1 MTGPRWRVWLALLAV
16 TVWGAGLLRAPAASS
31 AGGEPEDI
39 VLVLCDLTR
48 GGAEPVFQRPAAVG
62 DRLEVGFIHSYDR
75 GPVGEIFRIDLDLA
89 LAIVET
95 YYTAFTYD
103 ARDWTFPGE
112 VTIEDGLAWIRNI
125 DERFG
130 VTHPRLLIR
139 RAYESPQW
147 LIVDGER
154 LDLGAVAPPGHLLE
168 LRVTREAGCG
178 DEGKG

>member
-1 MTGPRWRVWLALLAV
+1 MTGPRWRVWLAVVAV
-16 TVWGAGLLRAPAASS
+16 ALWGVAFPRSLGASP
-31 AGGEPEDI
+31 AGGGAEDTI
-39 VLVLCDLTR
+39 LMLCDLTR

-75 GPVGEIFRIDLDLA
+75 GPVGEIFRVGPDLA

-139 RAYESPQW
+139 RSYESPQW

-154 LDLGAVAPPGHLLE
+154 LDLADVAPPGHLLE
-168 LRVTREAGCG
+168 LRVTRRAGCG